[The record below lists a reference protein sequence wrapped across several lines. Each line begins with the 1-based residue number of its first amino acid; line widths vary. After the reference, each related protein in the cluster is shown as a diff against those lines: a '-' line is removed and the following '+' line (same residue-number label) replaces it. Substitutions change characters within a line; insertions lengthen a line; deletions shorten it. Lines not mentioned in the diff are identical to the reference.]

1 MHKQFTIWHLLA
13 LASLLY
19 LPFLGVV
26 HLFDWD
32 EINFAEAAREMLVT
46 GNYLDVQ
53 IDYKLFWEKPPLFIW
68 MQAICMKIFGVNEF
82 AARLPN
88 ALAGLVTLAVL
99 YKMGSHV
106 KNKTFGLLWAS
117 MYLCSILPFFYF
129 KSGIIDPWFN
139 LFIFSGI
146 YFAIVYTTFQQKGWY
161 AAMAGVCI
169 GLAILTKGPVALLVF
184 GLTSGILVLVKKFR
198 VSFQWLHLL
207 WFLAA
212 LLMVGGSWFFVQ
224 IAFGNTQNVIDFIVY
239 QIRLFRTK
247 DAGHGGFLLY
257 HFVILF
263 FGVFP
268 ASVFALT
275 NLWGSRKSMEETNE
289 TESRENM
296 IRLWIRILFWVVLLL
311 FTYVSTKIIHYSSLC
326 YFPLTFLATE
336 AAIKWQKNEG
346 HVRTWQKGIF
356 AGLAVLIGLVYTIV
370 AAIEW
375 YKPLLLEKVHIKDPF
390 AVGNL
395 GADVSWSGFEIIPG
409 LLILLAIW
417 FVIRLKAA
425 WFVPAILALSLLFSA
440 SAVMLLT
447 PKVEK
452 YSQHAMIEFCKAK
465 EAEHAVV
472 VPIGFKSYAH
482 LFYTKKNLAE
492 SAFPSNADILSK
504 RPEGIK
510 IYGVIKINKKEKTF
524 AKYPFLKLLYE
535 KNGFVFVE
543 AETKE

>member
-19 LPFLGVV
+19 FPFLGAV

-46 GNYLDVQ
+46 GDYVNVQ

-68 MQAICMKIFGVNEF
+68 MQAVSMKIFGVNEY
-82 AARLPN
+82 AARFPN
-88 ALAGLVTLAVL
+88 AIAGLVTLAVL
-99 YKMGSHV
+99 YKMGRHL
-106 KNKTFGLLWAS
+106 KNKNFGLLWAS
-117 MYLCSILPFFYF
+117 MYLCSVLPFFYF

-146 YFAIVYTTFQQKGWY
+146 YFAIVYTTFLQKGYY
-161 AAMAGVCI
+161 AALAGGSI
-169 GLAILTKGPVALLVF
+169 GLAVLTKGPVALLIF
-184 GLTSGILVLVKKFR
+184 GLTAGILVLVKKFR
-198 VSFQWLHLL
+198 VSFHWVHLL
-207 WFLAA
+207 WFLLAFI
-212 LLMVGGSWFFVQ
+212 LIGGSWFLVQ
-224 IAFGNTQNVIDFIVY
+224 IVSGNTQNVIDFIVY

-275 NLWGSRKSMEETNE
+275 NLWGKKHITEVTEES
-289 TESRENM
+289 ESRENM

-336 AAIKWQKNEG
+336 TAIQWQQNPG
-346 HVRTWQKGIF
+346 RITSWQKGIF
-356 AGLAVLIGLVYTIV
+356 AVLAVIIGLLYSIV

-375 YKPLLLEKVHIKDPF
+375 YKPLLLEKISIKDPF
-390 AVGNL
+390 AVANL
-395 GADVSWSGFEIIPG
+395 GAEVNWNGFEIIPG
-409 LLILLAIW
+409 LCILFAIW
-417 FVIRLKAA
+417 FVLKMKSER
-425 WFVPAILALSLLFSA
+425 FVPSIMALSLLFSA

-452 YSQHAMIEFCKAK
+452 YSQNAMIEFCKDK

-482 LFYTKKNLAE
+482 LFYTKKNLSE
-492 SAFPSNADILSK
+492 PIYPSNADILTN

-510 IYGVIKINKKEKTF
+510 VYGVIKINKKEKTL

-543 AETKE
+543 AE